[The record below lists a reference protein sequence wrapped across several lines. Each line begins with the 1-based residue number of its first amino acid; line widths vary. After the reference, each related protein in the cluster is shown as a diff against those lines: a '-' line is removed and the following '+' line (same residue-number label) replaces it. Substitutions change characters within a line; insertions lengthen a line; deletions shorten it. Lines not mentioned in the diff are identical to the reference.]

1 MGQYWE
7 IFNLTTGKVMPVH
20 DGSKYCEK
28 HISLD
33 VLLYLL
39 QNEWKECEITM
50 IGDYDDTE
58 KCADFTRKFLNHYDL
73 TSHRNNLYL
82 LDAEGILPKSAY
94 ETSFYCNYMNA
105 NIDYRVMLYL
115 KSIGKTNSIYFISD
129 KWKLDEKSVIEWKD
143 IKTSETYAFINH
155 TRKEYIL
162 FDQDFFVNFYDKRT
176 KKQLTMSLVKY
187 NNIVKSVVKGLITN
201 HSEYQNT
208 IFWHGLWSGH
218 SLSFSNVN
226 DFSSIDLYTNIS
238 NIFTDKKSMYD
249 EDFDDILYT
258 LDPKS
263 DLNIWSE
270 DEEE

>member
-33 VLLYLL
+33 VLLFLL
-39 QNEWKECEITM
+39 QNEWKDCEITM

-58 KCADFTRKFLNHYDL
+58 KCAEFTRKFLEHYDL
-73 TSHRNNLYL
+73 TSHRNNLYT
-82 LDAEGILPKSAY
+82 LDADGILPKSSY

-115 KSIGKTNSIYFISD
+115 ESISKTKSIYFILD
-129 KWKLDEKSVIEWKD
+129 KWKLNEKSVIEWKAVE
-143 IKTSETYAFINH
+143 TTETYAFINH
-155 TRKEYIL
+155 TAKEYIL
-162 FDQDFFVNFYDKRT
+162 FDQVFFAGFYDRRT
-176 KKQLTMSLVKY
+176 KKPLTMTIVKY
-187 NNIVKSVVKGLITN
+187 NNLVKSVVKGLIVN
-201 HSEYQNT
+201 KSEYQDK
-208 IFWHGLWSGH
+208 ISWHGRWSGH

-226 DFSSIDLYTNIS
+226 DFNSIDSYTNMS
-238 NIFTDKKSMYD
+238 NIFTDKKSIYD

-263 DLNIWSE
+263 DLDLS